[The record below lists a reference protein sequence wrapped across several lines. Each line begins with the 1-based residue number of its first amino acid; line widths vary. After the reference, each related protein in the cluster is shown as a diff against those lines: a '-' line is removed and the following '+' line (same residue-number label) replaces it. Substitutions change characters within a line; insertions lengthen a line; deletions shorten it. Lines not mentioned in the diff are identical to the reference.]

1 MKMKKYSVNGNL
13 RWFEEGTAPEGA
25 VLITKNKGIVKPVIK
40 DEPVEAPKVETKAR
54 KKTANKSRKAG
65 ANK

>member
-1 MKMKKYSVNGNL
+1 MKKYSVNGNL
-13 RWFEEGTAPEGA
+13 RWFEEGTQPEGA
-25 VLITKNKGIVKPVIK
+25 VLVTKKAVVKPVIK

-54 KKTANKSRKAG
+54 KKPANKSRKAG

>member
-1 MKMKKYSVNGNL
+1 MKKYSVNGNL
-13 RWFEEGTAPEGA
+13 RWFEEGTQPEGA
-25 VLITKNKGIVKPVIK
+25 VLVTKKAVVKLAIK

-54 KKTANKSRKAG
+54 KKPANKSRKAG